1 VTSDRSVAQKF
12 DADFYQE
19 GQRFFYVDSAQDGPD
34 EVTVR
39 VGVVAGAYTAD
50 PHLGTGLIPM
60 VEPGT
65 PATEAPKLIRA
76 ADIIGAAPQ
85 PAERN
90 RHMANRLPNHPLR
103 GLSRAGR
110 HRRRCGGGA

>member
-1 VTSDRSVAQKF
+1 VTNDRSVTQGG

-39 VGVVAGAYTAD
+39 VGVVVGVCTGD
-50 PHLGTGLIPM
+50 PHLGTALIP
-60 VEPGT
+60 VLEPGT
-65 PATEAPKLIRA
+65 QATEAPKLIRA

-85 PAERN
+85 PAEPN
-90 RHMANRLPNHPLR
+90 RHMANRLLNNPLR
-103 GLSRAGR
+103 GRSRAGR
-110 HRRRCGGGA
+110 HRRRCEGGA